1 MKRILFAITLALAA
15 SAAYAA
21 CTTHTIFGP
30 NGQTTIC
37 TTCCAGSNCTTTCS

>member
-1 MKRILFAITLALAA
+1 MKRILIAITLALAA

-30 NGQTTIC
+30 NGQATIC